1 MIALVDTE
9 IEELLARYKA
19 FVVDESENMELN
31 WVTRKFLSTNNVVR
45 LVEKDGMAIIKK
57 KIDYT

>member
-19 FVVDESENMELN
+19 FVVDESENVELN
-31 WVTRKFLSTNNVVR
+31 LVSRKFLSTNNVVR